1 MQISEIRKKISNF
14 APKFLNRSNTMT
26 ENARKILNTAQDYVM
41 ITLGLFCYAFGFT
54 AFILPEEIV
63 IGSVTGLSSLIHFW
77 LGWNVAVTY
86 YAINIILLAIAFRSV
101 GKQFVL
107 RTVIGATIATIMIG
121 VLQPMFPKPIIEQQ
135 TFMNVILGA
144 VLCGLGLG
152 VVFTHNGSTG
162 GTDIIAAMV
171 AKYST
176 VSFGRTMMYCDVL
189 IICSSWLLFHSID
202 KIVYGLI
209 FMVIYSVSADRV
221 INNTRQSVQ
230 FQIISK
236 KWQEIADNVIKEAHR
251 GCTIL
256 DGTGWY
262 TKDPVKILM
271 VMCRKHESVNIFRII
286 KETDREA
293 IITQSNVNGVYG
305 FGFDELKVRV
315 HNKKNDHTTH
325 HTIEDKKN
333 TEN

>member
-1 MQISEIRKKISNF
+1 MNDKTKKY
-14 APKFLNRSNTMT
+14 LNL
-26 ENARKILNTAQDYVM
+26 AKDYVM
-41 ITLGLFCYAFGFT
+41 ITLGLFTYAFGFT
-54 AFILPEEIV
+54 AFILPEKIV
-63 IGSVTGLSSLIHFW
+63 IGSVTGLSALLHYW

-86 YAINIILLAIAFRSV
+86 YAINIILLCIAFKSV

-107 RTVIGATIATIMIG
+107 RTIIGATISTIFIG
-121 VLQPMFPKPIIEQQ
+121 VLQPMFPTPMVEGQP
-135 TFMNVILGA
+135 FMNVILGA

-152 VVFTHNGSTG
+152 VVFTHGGSTG

-176 VSFGRTMMYCDVL
+176 ISFGRTMMYCDVL
-189 IICSSWLLFHSID
+189 IICSSWLLFQSIE
-202 KIVYGLI
+202 KILFGLI
-209 FMVIYSVSADRV
+209 FMVIYSVAADRV
-221 INNTRQSVQ
+221 INNNRQSVQ

-236 KWQEIADNVIKEAHR
+236 KWQEIADNVNNVAHR
-251 GCTIL
+251 GCTVL
-256 DGTGWY
+256 DGIGWY
-262 TKDPVKILM
+262 TKTPVKIVM

-315 HNKKNDHTTH
+315 HSKK
-325 HTIEDKKN
+325 E
-333 TEN
+333 TENQPIHKEDAIGKLPK

>member
-1 MQISEIRKKISNF
+1 
-14 APKFLNRSNTMT
+14 
-26 ENARKILNTAQDYVM
+26 M

-63 IGSVTGLSSLIHFW
+63 IGSVSGLSSLMHYW
-77 LGWNVAVTY
+77 LGWNVAATY
-86 YAINIILLAIAFRSV
+86 YVINIILLAIAFRSV

-107 RTVIGATIATIMIG
+107 RTIIGASIATLFMA
-121 VLQPMFPKPIIEQQ
+121 VLQPMFPNPIIEQQ

-144 VLCGLGLG
+144 VLCGFGLG
-152 VVFTHNGSTG
+152 IVFTHNGSTG

-176 VSFGRTMMYCDVL
+176 ISFGRTMMYCDVL

-209 FMVIYSVSADRV
+209 FMVIYSVTADRV

-236 KWQEIADNVIKEAHR
+236 KWKEIADNVISEAHR

-262 TKDPVKILM
+262 TKDDVKIVM

-286 KETDREA
+286 KQTDREA

-305 FGFDELKVRV
+305 FGFDELKVRT
-315 HNKKNDHTTH
+315 HNKKNTSEVTAPVKDT
-325 HTIEDKKN
+325 N
-333 TEN
+333 TEQNAK

>member
-1 MQISEIRKKISNF
+1 
-14 APKFLNRSNTMT
+14 MT
-26 ENARKILNTAQDYVM
+26 ESTKKSLNLAKDYVM

-54 AFILPEEIV
+54 AFILPEKIV

-77 LGWNVAVTY
+77 TGANVAVTY
-86 YAINIILLAIAFRSV
+86 YVINIILLAIAFRSV

-107 RTVIGATIATIMIG
+107 RTIIGATISTIFIG
-121 VLQPMFPKPIIEQQ
+121 VLQPLFPEPIIAQQ
-135 TFMNVILGA
+135 PFMNVILGA

-152 VVFTHNGSTG
+152 TVFSHGGSTG

-209 FMVIYSVSADRV
+209 FMVIYSVMADRV
-221 INNTRQSVQ
+221 INNTRQNVQ
-230 FQIISK
+230 FLIISK
-236 KWQEIADNVIKEAHR
+236 KWEEIADSIIAVAHR

-256 DGTGWY
+256 DGKGWY
-262 TKDPVKILM
+262 TKADVKIVL

-286 KETDREA
+286 KEIDRGA

-315 HNKKNDHTTH
+315 HNKKSDDSTPVHVEPESPDNQ
-325 HTIEDKKN
+325 
-333 TEN
+333 

>member
-1 MQISEIRKKISNF
+1 
-14 APKFLNRSNTMT
+14 MT
-26 ENARKILNTAQDYVM
+26 EKTRKSLNLAKDYVM
-41 ITLGLFCYAFGFT
+41 ITIGLFCYAFGFT
-54 AFILPEEIV
+54 AFILPEKIV
-63 IGSVTGLSSLIHFW
+63 IGSVTGLSSLLHYW
-77 LGWNVAVTY
+77 LNWNVAATY
-86 YAINIILLAIAFRSV
+86 YVINIILLCIAFRSV

-107 RTVIGATIATIMIG
+107 RTIIGASISTFFIG
-121 VLQPMFPKPIIEQQ
+121 VLQPMFPAPIVEGQP
-135 TFMNVILGA
+135 FMNVILGA

-152 VVFTHNGSTG
+152 IVFTHNGSTG

-176 VSFGRTMMYCDVL
+176 ISFGRTMMYCDVL

-209 FMVIYSVSADRV
+209 FMVIYSVAADRV

-236 KWQEIADNVIKEAHR
+236 KWQEIADNVIQEAHR

-256 DGTGWY
+256 EGTGWY
-262 TKDPVKILM
+262 TKANIKIVM

-315 HNKKNDHTTH
+315 HNKKANEEPQPEQTDNP
-325 HTIEDKKN
+325 KA
-333 TEN
+333 

>member
-1 MQISEIRKKISNF
+1 MNEK
-14 APKFLNRSNTMT
+14 T
-26 ENARKILNTAQDYVM
+26 RKIFNLAKDYVM
-41 ITLGLFCYAFGFT
+41 ITFGLLCYAFGFT
-54 AFILPEEIV
+54 AFILPEKIV

-77 LGWNVAVTY
+77 LGWNVAATY
-86 YAINIILLAIAFRSV
+86 YVINIILLAIAFRSV

-107 RTVIGATIATIMIG
+107 RTIIGASISTLFIG
-121 VLQPMFPKPIIEQQ
+121 ILQPMFPTPIVEQQ

-144 VLCGLGLG
+144 VLCGFGLG
-152 VVFTHNGSTG
+152 IVFTHNGSTG

-176 VSFGRTMMYCDVL
+176 VSFGRTMMYCDVM

-209 FMVIYSVSADRV
+209 FMVIYSVTADRV

-236 KWQEIADNVIKEAHR
+236 KWKEIADNVITEAHR
-251 GCTIL
+251 GCTIM

-262 TKDPVKILM
+262 TKDNIKIVM

-315 HNKKNDHTTH
+315 HNKKPSEQAPQEGTDNL
-325 HTIEDKKN
+325 KA
-333 TEN
+333 

>member
-1 MQISEIRKKISNF
+1 MTDKTKK
-14 APKFLNRSNTMT
+14 AL
-26 ENARKILNTAQDYVM
+26 KIAQDYVM
-41 ITLGLFCYAFGFT
+41 ITLGLFTYAFGFT
-54 AFILPEEIV
+54 AFILPEKIV
-63 IGSVTGLSSLIHFW
+63 IGSVTGLSSLIHYW
-77 LGWNVAVTY
+77 VGWNVALTY
-86 YAINIILLAIAFRSV
+86 YAINIILLCIAFRSV

-107 RTVIGATIATIMIG
+107 RTIIGASISTLFIG
-121 VLQPMFPKPIIEQQ
+121 VLQPMFPTPIIEQQ

-171 AKYST
+171 AKHST
-176 VSFGRTMMYCDVL
+176 ISFGRTMMYCDVL
-189 IICSSWLLFHSID
+189 IICSSYLLFHSID

-209 FMVIYSVSADRV
+209 FMVIYSVAADRV

-230 FQIISK
+230 FLIISK
-236 KWQEIADNVIKEAHR
+236 KWQQIADAINTAAHR

-262 TKDPVKILM
+262 TKESVKIIM

-293 IITQSNVNGVYG
+293 IITQSNCNAVYG

-315 HNKKNDHTTH
+315 HSSKKKAVTGETPNLPPSD
-325 HTIEDKKN
+325 N
-333 TEN
+333 Q

>member
-1 MQISEIRKKISNF
+1 
-14 APKFLNRSNTMT
+14 MT
-26 ENARKILNTAQDYVM
+26 DKTRKIVNTAKDYVM
-41 ITLGLFCYAFGFT
+41 ITLGLLCYAFGFT
-54 AFILPEEIV
+54 AFILPEKIV

-77 LGWNVAVTY
+77 LGWNIAATY
-86 YAINIILLAIAFRSV
+86 YVINIILLCIAFRSV

-107 RTVIGATIATIMIG
+107 RTVIGASIATLFMG
-121 VLQPMFPKPIIEQQ
+121 VLQPMFPTPIVEQQ

-144 VLCGLGLG
+144 VLCGMGLG

-209 FMVIYSVSADRV
+209 FMVIYSVAADRV

-236 KWQEIADNVIKEAHR
+236 KWQEIADNIIKEAHR
-251 GCTIL
+251 GCTVL

-262 TKDPVKILM
+262 TKDPVKIVM
-271 VMCRKHESVNIFRII
+271 VMCRKHESVHIFRII

-305 FGFDELKVRV
+305 YGFDELKVRI
-315 HNKKNDHTTH
+315 HSKKTD
-325 HTIEDKKN
+325 ESSAQ
-333 TEN
+333 

>member
-1 MQISEIRKKISNF
+1 MTDKTKKH
-14 APKFLNRSNTMT
+14 LNLV
-26 ENARKILNTAQDYVM
+26 KDYVM

-54 AFILPEEIV
+54 AFILPEKIV

-77 LGWNVAVTY
+77 TGANVAVTY
-86 YAINIILLAIAFRSV
+86 YVINIILLAIAFRSV

-107 RTVIGATIATIMIG
+107 RTIIGATISTIFIG
-121 VLQPMFPKPIIEQQ
+121 VLQPLFPEPIIAQQ

-152 VVFTHNGSTG
+152 TVFSHGGSTG

-209 FMVIYSVSADRV
+209 FMVIYSVTADRV
-221 INNTRQSVQ
+221 INNTRQNVQ
-230 FQIISK
+230 FLIISK
-236 KWQEIADNVIKEAHR
+236 KWEEIADNIIAVAHR

-256 DGTGWY
+256 DGKGWY
-262 TKDPVKILM
+262 TKDDVKIVL

-286 KETDREA
+286 KETDRGA

-315 HNKKNDHTTH
+315 HKKATEEQQQD
-325 HTIEDKKN
+325 N
-333 TEN
+333 TDNPKA

>member
-1 MQISEIRKKISNF
+1 MTDSTRKYIK
-14 APKFLNRSNTMT
+14 L
-26 ENARKILNTAQDYVM
+26 AQDYVM
-41 ITLGLFCYAFGFT
+41 ITLGLFTYAFGFT
-54 AFILPEEIV
+54 AFILPEKIV
-63 IGSVTGLSSLIHFW
+63 IGSVTGLSSLIHYW
-77 LGWNVAVTY
+77 VGWNVALTY
-86 YAINIILLAIAFRSV
+86 YAINIILLCIAFRSV

-107 RTVIGATIATIMIG
+107 RTIIGASISTLFIG
-121 VLQPMFPKPIIEQQ
+121 VLQPMFPQPIVEQQ

-152 VVFTHNGSTG
+152 VVFTHGGSTG

-171 AKYST
+171 AKHST
-176 VSFGRTMMYCDVL
+176 ISFGRTMMYCDVL
-189 IICSSWLLFHSID
+189 IICSSYLLFHSID

-209 FMVIYSVSADRV
+209 FMVIYSVAADRV

-236 KWQEIADNVIKEAHR
+236 KWQEIADNVIAEAHR

-262 TKDPVKILM
+262 TKDPVKILL

-315 HNKKNDHTTH
+315 HNKKISSDANAN
-325 HTIEDKKN
+325 N
-333 TEN
+333 TDNLKAK

>member
-1 MQISEIRKKISNF
+1 
-14 APKFLNRSNTMT
+14 MT
-26 ENARKILNTAQDYVM
+26 EPARKYINLAKDYVM
-41 ITLGLFCYAFGFT
+41 ITIGLFCYAFGFT
-54 AFILPEEIV
+54 AFILPEKIV

-107 RTVIGATIATIMIG
+107 RTVIGGSISTILIG
-121 VLQPMFPKPIIEQQ
+121 VLQPMFPTPMIEQQ

-144 VLCGLGLG
+144 VLCGFGLG
-152 VVFTHNGSTG
+152 IVFTHNGSTG

-176 VSFGRTMMYCDVL
+176 VSFGRTMVYCDVL
-189 IICSSWLLFHSID
+189 IICSSYLLFHSID

-209 FMVIYSVSADRV
+209 FMVIYSVTADRV

-230 FQIISK
+230 FLIISK
-236 KWQEIADNVIKEAHR
+236 KWEEIANNIIQEAHR

-256 DGTGWY
+256 DGIGWY
-262 TKDPVKILM
+262 TKAHVKIVM

-315 HNKKNDHTTH
+315 HKKA
-325 HTIEDKKN
+325 IEESSETDTN
-333 TEN
+333 NL

>member
-1 MQISEIRKKISNF
+1 
-14 APKFLNRSNTMT
+14 MT
-26 ENARKILNTAQDYVM
+26 EATRKALKTGQDYVM
-41 ITLGLFCYAFGFT
+41 ITFGLFCYAFGFT
-54 AFILPEEIV
+54 AFILPEQIV

-107 RTVIGATIATIMIG
+107 RTIIGASIATFFIG
-121 VLQPMFPKPIIEQQ
+121 VLQPMFPVPIVQQQ

-152 VVFTHNGSTG
+152 IVFTHNGSTG

-209 FMVIYSVSADRV
+209 FMVIYSVAADRV

-236 KWQEIADNVIKEAHR
+236 KWQEIADNIIQEAHR
-251 GCTIL
+251 GCTVL
-256 DGTGWY
+256 EGTGWY
-262 TKDPVKILM
+262 TKDAVKILM

-315 HNKKNDHTTH
+315 HNKKATEAQTTK
-325 HTIEDKKN
+325 EDN
-333 TEN
+333 V

>member
-1 MQISEIRKKISNF
+1 MNDK
-14 APKFLNRSNTMT
+14 T
-26 ENARKILNTAQDYVM
+26 RKILNTAKDYVM
-41 ITLGLFCYAFGFT
+41 ITIGLFCYAFGFT
-54 AFILPEEIV
+54 AFILPEKIV

-86 YAINIILLAIAFRSV
+86 YVINIILLAIAFRSV

-107 RTVIGATIATIMIG
+107 RTIIGASISTVLIG
-121 VLQPMFPKPIIEQQ
+121 VLQPMFHEPIIQQQ

-144 VLCGLGLG
+144 VLCGMGLG
-152 VVFTHNGSTG
+152 TVFTHNGSTG

-176 VSFGRTMMYCDVL
+176 ISFGRTMMYCDVL

-209 FMVIYSVSADRV
+209 FMVIYSVAADRV

-236 KWQEIADNVIKEAHR
+236 KWQEIADNVIAEAHR
-251 GCTIL
+251 GCTIM

-262 TKDPVKILM
+262 TKDPVKILL

-315 HNKKNDHTTH
+315 HNNKKVAS
-325 HTIEDKKN
+325 N
-333 TEN
+333 TNADNADNLKAQ

>member
-1 MQISEIRKKISNF
+1 MN
-14 APKFLNRSNTMT
+14 MT
-26 ENARKILNTAQDYVM
+26 ESTRKYIKFGQDYVM
-41 ITLGLFCYAFGFT
+41 ITLGLLCYAFGFT
-54 AFILPEEIV
+54 AFILPEKIV

-77 LGWNVAVTY
+77 TGANIAATY
-86 YAINIILLAIAFRSV
+86 YVINIILLAIAFRSV

-107 RTVIGATIATIMIG
+107 RTIIGATIATIFMG
-121 VLQPMFPKPIIEQQ
+121 VLQPLFSTPIIEQQ

-144 VLCGLGLG
+144 VLCGMGLG
-152 VVFTHNGSTG
+152 VVFTHGGSTG

-189 IICSSWLLFHSID
+189 IICSSWFLFHSID

-209 FMVIYSVSADRV
+209 FMVIYSVTADRV

-230 FQIISK
+230 FLIISK
-236 KWQEIADNVIKEAHR
+236 KWQQIADNIISVAHR

-256 DGTGWY
+256 DGQGWY
-262 TKDPVKILM
+262 TKDEVKIVL

-315 HNKKNDHTTH
+315 RGKKSNDQQ
-325 HTIEDKKN
+325 DK
-333 TEN
+333 

>member
-1 MQISEIRKKISNF
+1 MTDKTKKY
-14 APKFLNRSNTMT
+14 LNL
-26 ENARKILNTAQDYVM
+26 AKDYVM
-41 ITLGLFCYAFGFT
+41 ITLGLFTYAFGFT
-54 AFILPEEIV
+54 AFILPEKIV

-77 LGWNVAVTY
+77 LGWNVALTY
-86 YAINIILLAIAFRSV
+86 YAINIILLCIAFRSV

-107 RTVIGATIATIMIG
+107 RTIIGASIATFFIA
-121 VLQPMFPKPIIEQQ
+121 VLEPMFPTPIVQQQ

-152 VVFTHNGSTG
+152 VVFTHGGSTG

-171 AKYST
+171 AKHST
-176 VSFGRTMMYCDVL
+176 ISFGRTMMYCDVL
-189 IICSSWLLFHSID
+189 IICSSYLLFHSID

-209 FMVIYSVSADRV
+209 YMVIYSVAADRV

-230 FQIISK
+230 FMIISK
-236 KWQEIADNVIKEAHR
+236 MWKEIADNVISEAHR

-256 DGTGWY
+256 EGTGWY
-262 TKDPVKILM
+262 TKADVKIVL

-305 FGFDELKVRV
+305 YGFDELKVRI
-315 HNKKNDHTTH
+315 HSKKEVGNDAVSRT
-325 HTIEDKKN
+325 EDSGQPSN
-333 TEN
+333 

>member
-1 MQISEIRKKISNF
+1 
-14 APKFLNRSNTMT
+14 MT
-26 ENARKILNTAQDYVM
+26 ENTRKVFNLAKDYVM
-41 ITLGLFCYAFGFT
+41 ITFGLLCYAFGFT
-54 AFILPEEIV
+54 AFILPEKIV

-77 LGWNVAVTY
+77 LGWNVAATY
-86 YAINIILLAIAFRSV
+86 YVINIILLAIAFRSV

-107 RTVIGATIATIMIG
+107 RTIIGASISTLFIG
-121 VLQPMFPKPIIEQQ
+121 ILQPMFPTPIVEQQ

-144 VLCGLGLG
+144 VLCGFGLG
-152 VVFTHNGSTG
+152 IVFTHNGSTG

-176 VSFGRTMMYCDVL
+176 VSFGRTMMYCDVM

-209 FMVIYSVSADRV
+209 FMVIYSVTADRV

-236 KWQEIADNVIKEAHR
+236 KWKEIADNVITEAHR
-251 GCTIL
+251 GCTIM

-262 TKDPVKILM
+262 TKANIKIVM

-315 HNKKNDHTTH
+315 HNKKPSEQPPQEGTDNL
-325 HTIEDKKN
+325 KA
-333 TEN
+333 

>member
-1 MQISEIRKKISNF
+1 
-14 APKFLNRSNTMT
+14 
-26 ENARKILNTAQDYVM
+26 M

-176 VSFGRTMMYCDVL
+176 V
-189 IICSSWLLFHSID
+189 
-202 KIVYGLI
+202 
-209 FMVIYSVSADRV
+209 
-221 INNTRQSVQ
+221 
-230 FQIISK
+230 
-236 KWQEIADNVIKEAHR
+236 
-251 GCTIL
+251 
-256 DGTGWY
+256 
-262 TKDPVKILM
+262 
-271 VMCRKHESVNIFRII
+271 
-286 KETDREA
+286 
-293 IITQSNVNGVYG
+293 
-305 FGFDELKVRV
+305 
-315 HNKKNDHTTH
+315 
-325 HTIEDKKN
+325 
-333 TEN
+333 

>member
-1 MQISEIRKKISNF
+1 
-14 APKFLNRSNTMT
+14 MT
-26 ENARKILNTAQDYVM
+26 DKTRKILNTAQDYVM

-63 IGSVTGLSSLIHFW
+63 IGSVSGLSSLLHYW
-77 LGWNVAVTY
+77 LGWNVAATY
-86 YAINIILLAIAFRSV
+86 YVINIILLAIAFRHV

-107 RTVIGATIATIMIG
+107 RTIIGATIATIFMA
-121 VLQPMFPKPIIEQQ
+121 VLQPMFTKPLVEQQ

-152 VVFTHNGSTG
+152 TVFTHNGSTG

-176 VSFGRTMMYCDVL
+176 ISFGRTMMYCDIL

-209 FMVIYSVSADRV
+209 FMVIYSVAADRV

-236 KWQEIADNVIKEAHR
+236 KWKEIADNVIAEAHR
-251 GCTIL
+251 GCTVI

-262 TKDPVKILM
+262 TQDAVKILL
-271 VMCRKHESVNIFRII
+271 VMCRKHESVHIFRII
-286 KETDREA
+286 KAIDREA

-315 HNKKNDHTTH
+315 HNKKDTQEVHQDTNPKT
-325 HTIEDKKN
+325 ED
-333 TEN
+333 

>member
-1 MQISEIRKKISNF
+1 
-14 APKFLNRSNTMT
+14 MT
-26 ENARKILNTAQDYVM
+26 ENTRKILNTAQDYVM

-107 RTVIGATIATIMIG
+107 RTVMGATIATIMIG
-121 VLQPMFPKPIIEQQ
+121 VLQPMFPTPIIEQQ

-325 HTIEDKKN
+325 HTTEDKKN

>member
-1 MQISEIRKKISNF
+1 MNDK
-14 APKFLNRSNTMT
+14 T
-26 ENARKILNTAQDYVM
+26 RKIFNLAKDYIM
-41 ITLGLFCYAFGFT
+41 ITIGLFCYAFGFT
-54 AFILPEEIV
+54 AFILPEQIV

-86 YAINIILLAIAFRSV
+86 YVINIILLGIAFRSV

-107 RTVIGATIATIMIG
+107 RTIIGASISTFFIG
-121 VLQPMFPKPIIEQQ
+121 VLQPMFPVPIVEQQ

-176 VSFGRTMMYCDVL
+176 ISFGRTMMYCDVL

-209 FMVIYSVSADRV
+209 FMVIYSVAADRV

-236 KWQEIADNVIKEAHR
+236 KWQEIADNVIQEAHR

-256 DGTGWY
+256 EGTGWY
-262 TKDPVKILM
+262 TKDEVKIVM

-315 HNKKNDHTTH
+315 HKKAQEEQAQKEANNL
-325 HTIEDKKN
+325 KA
-333 TEN
+333 

>member
-1 MQISEIRKKISNF
+1 MNDK
-14 APKFLNRSNTMT
+14 T
-26 ENARKILNTAQDYVM
+26 RKILNTAKDYVM
-41 ITLGLFCYAFGFT
+41 ITIGLFCYAFGFT
-54 AFILPEEIV
+54 AFILPEKIV

-101 GKQFVL
+101 GKQFVI
-107 RTVIGATIATIMIG
+107 RTIIGASISTILIG
-121 VLQPMFPKPIIEQQ
+121 VLQPMFPEPIIQQQ

-144 VLCGLGLG
+144 VLCGMGLG
-152 VVFTHNGSTG
+152 TVFTHNGSTG

-209 FMVIYSVSADRV
+209 FMVIYSVAADRV

-236 KWQEIADNVIKEAHR
+236 KWQEIADNVIAEAHR

-262 TKDPVKILM
+262 TKDKVKILL

-315 HNKKNDHTTH
+315 HNKKIASDTNANNADNL
-325 HTIEDKKN
+325 KAK
-333 TEN
+333 

>member
-1 MQISEIRKKISNF
+1 
-14 APKFLNRSNTMT
+14 MT
-26 ENARKILNTAQDYVM
+26 DKTRKILNTVKDYVM

-63 IGSVTGLSSLIHFW
+63 IGSVTGLSSLIHFA

-86 YAINIILLAIAFRSV
+86 YVINIILLCIAFRSV

-107 RTVIGATIATIMIG
+107 RTIIGATISTIFIG
-121 VLQPMFPKPIIEQQ
+121 TLQPMFPTPIIEQQ

-152 VVFTHNGSTG
+152 SVFTHNGSTG

-176 VSFGRTMMYCDVL
+176 ISFGRTMMYCDVL

-209 FMVIYSVSADRV
+209 FMVIYSVAADRV

-236 KWQEIADNVIKEAHR
+236 KWQEIADNVIQEAHR

-256 DGTGWY
+256 EGTGWY
-262 TKDPVKILM
+262 TKDEVKIVM

-315 HNKKNDHTTH
+315 HSKKAHEEH
-325 HTIEDKKN
+325 KQEDTNNLKA
-333 TEN
+333 

>member
-1 MQISEIRKKISNF
+1 
-14 APKFLNRSNTMT
+14 MT
-26 ENARKILNTAQDYVM
+26 DKTRKILNTTKDYVM

-54 AFILPEEIV
+54 AFILPEQIV
-63 IGSVTGLSSLIHFW
+63 IGSVTGLSALIHYW

-86 YAINIILLAIAFRSV
+86 YVINIILLCIAFRSV

-107 RTVIGATIATIMIG
+107 RTIIGATISTIFIG
-121 VLQPMFPKPIIEQQ
+121 FLQPMFTAPIVEGQP
-135 TFMNVILGA
+135 FMNVILGA

-152 VVFTHNGSTG
+152 TVFTHGGSTG

-176 VSFGRTMMYCDVL
+176 ISFGRTMMYCDVL

-209 FMVIYSVSADRV
+209 FMVIYSVAADRV

-236 KWQEIADNVIKEAHR
+236 KWQEIADNVISEAHR

-256 DGTGWY
+256 EGTGWY
-262 TKDPVKILM
+262 TKTDVKIVM

-315 HNKKNDHTTH
+315 HNKKEHEEPVQETTD
-325 HTIEDKKN
+325 ELKA
-333 TEN
+333 

>member
-1 MQISEIRKKISNF
+1 MTDKTKK
-14 APKFLNRSNTMT
+14 AL
-26 ENARKILNTAQDYVM
+26 KIAQDYVM
-41 ITLGLFCYAFGFT
+41 ITLGLFTYAFGFT
-54 AFILPEEIV
+54 AFILPEKIV

-77 LGWNVAVTY
+77 LGWNVALTY
-86 YAINIILLAIAFRSV
+86 YAINIILLCIAFRSV

-107 RTVIGATIATIMIG
+107 RTIIGASIATVFIG
-121 VLQPMFPKPIIEQQ
+121 VLQPMFPTPIIEQQ

-171 AKYST
+171 AKHST
-176 VSFGRTMMYCDVL
+176 ISFGRTMMYCDVL
-189 IICSSWLLFHSID
+189 IICSSYLLFHSID

-209 FMVIYSVSADRV
+209 FMVIYSVAADRV

-230 FQIISK
+230 FLIISK
-236 KWQEIADNVIKEAHR
+236 KWQQIADAINTAAHR

-262 TKDPVKILM
+262 TKESVKIIM

-293 IITQSNVNGVYG
+293 IITQSNCNAVYG

-315 HNKKNDHTTH
+315 HSSKKKAVTGDTPNLPPSD
-325 HTIEDKKN
+325 N
-333 TEN
+333 Q

>member
-1 MQISEIRKKISNF
+1 
-14 APKFLNRSNTMT
+14 MT
-26 ENARKILNTAQDYVM
+26 EQTRKILNTAKDYVM

-54 AFILPEEIV
+54 AFILPEKIV
-63 IGSVTGLSSLIHFW
+63 IGSVTGLSSLIHFAV
-77 LGWNVAVTY
+77 GWNVAVTY

-107 RTVIGATIATIMIG
+107 RTIIGATISTIFIG
-121 VLQPMFPKPIIEQQ
+121 VLQPMFPTPIVEQQ

-152 VVFTHNGSTG
+152 TVFTHNGSTG

-209 FMVIYSVSADRV
+209 FMVIYSVAADRV

-236 KWQEIADNVIKEAHR
+236 KWKEIADNIIQEAHR
-251 GCTIL
+251 GCTVL
-256 DGTGWY
+256 EGTGWY
-262 TKDPVKILM
+262 TKTDVKILL
-271 VMCRKHESVNIFRII
+271 VMCRKHESVHIFRII

-315 HNKKNDHTTH
+315 HNKKN
-325 HTIEDKKN
+325 TIEESGNESDSPIEAEAK
-333 TEN
+333 

>member
-1 MQISEIRKKISNF
+1 
-14 APKFLNRSNTMT
+14 MT
-26 ENARKILNTAQDYVM
+26 EKTRKYVKQAQDFVM
-41 ITLGLFCYAFGFT
+41 ITIGLFCYAFGFT

-77 LGWNVAVTY
+77 TGANVAVTY
-86 YAINIILLAIAFRSV
+86 YVINIILLAIAFRSV
-101 GKQFVL
+101 GKQFVFL
-107 RTVIGATIATIMIG
+107 TIMGATIATIFIG
-121 VLQPMFPKPIIEQQ
+121 ILQPLFPTPIIAQQ

-152 VVFTHNGSTG
+152 TVFIHGGSTG

-176 VSFGRTMMYCDVL
+176 ISFGRTMMYCDVL

-209 FMVIYSVSADRV
+209 FMVIYSVTADRV

-230 FQIISK
+230 FLIISK
-236 KWQEIADNVIKEAHR
+236 KWQEIADNIIAVAHR

-256 DGTGWY
+256 DGKGWY
-262 TKDPVKILM
+262 TKDAVKIVL

-293 IITQSNVNGVYG
+293 IITQSKCVKNFLAFCRFKLAHR
-305 FGFDELKVRV
+305 FGYTFAQCR
-315 HNKKNDHTTH
+315 
-325 HTIEDKKN
+325 
-333 TEN
+333 

>member
-1 MQISEIRKKISNF
+1 
-14 APKFLNRSNTMT
+14 MT
-26 ENARKILNTAQDYVM
+26 ENTRKYLNLAKDYVM
-41 ITLGLFCYAFGFT
+41 ITLGLFTYAFGFT
-54 AFILPEEIV
+54 AFILPEKIV

-77 LGWNVAVTY
+77 LGWNVALTY
-86 YAINIILLAIAFRSV
+86 YAINIILLCIAFRSV

-107 RTVIGATIATIMIG
+107 RTIIGASIATFFIG
-121 VLQPMFPKPIIEQQ
+121 VLQPMFPEPIVQQQ

-152 VVFTHNGSTG
+152 VVFTHGGSTG

-171 AKYST
+171 AKHST
-176 VSFGRTMMYCDVL
+176 ISFGRTMMYCDVL
-189 IICSSWLLFHSID
+189 IICSSYLLFHSID

-209 FMVIYSVSADRV
+209 YMVIYSVAADRV

-230 FQIISK
+230 FMIISK
-236 KWQEIADNVIKEAHR
+236 KWQEISENIIKVAHR
-251 GCTIL
+251 GCTVL

-262 TKDPVKILM
+262 TKTPVKIVM

-286 KETDREA
+286 KDTDREA

-305 FGFDELKVRV
+305 FGFDELKVRGKA
-315 HNKKNDHTTH
+315 KKLASSETV
-325 HTIEDKKN
+325 
-333 TEN
+333 TENNTPS

>member
-1 MQISEIRKKISNF
+1 MTDSTRKYIK
-14 APKFLNRSNTMT
+14 L
-26 ENARKILNTAQDYVM
+26 AQDYVM
-41 ITLGLFCYAFGFT
+41 ITLGLFTYAFGFT
-54 AFILPEEIV
+54 AFILPEKIV
-63 IGSVTGLSSLIHFW
+63 IGSVTGLSSLIHYW
-77 LGWNVAVTY
+77 VGWNVALTY
-86 YAINIILLAIAFRSV
+86 YAINIILLCIAFRSV

-107 RTVIGATIATIMIG
+107 RTIIGASISTLFIG
-121 VLQPMFPKPIIEQQ
+121 VLQPMFPTPIIEQQ

-171 AKYST
+171 AKHST
-176 VSFGRTMMYCDVL
+176 ISFGRTMMYCDVL
-189 IICSSWLLFHSID
+189 IICSSYLLFHSID

-209 FMVIYSVSADRV
+209 FMVIYSVAADRV

-230 FQIISK
+230 FLIISK
-236 KWQEIADNVIKEAHR
+236 KWQEIADNINNVAHR

-256 DGTGWY
+256 DGIGWY
-262 TKDPVKILM
+262 TKDAVKIVM

-293 IITQSNVNGVYG
+293 IITQSNCNAVYG

-315 HNKKNDHTTH
+315 HSSKKKAVTGDTPNLPPSD
-325 HTIEDKKN
+325 N
-333 TEN
+333 Q

>member
-1 MQISEIRKKISNF
+1 MTDNTKKY
-14 APKFLNRSNTMT
+14 LNL
-26 ENARKILNTAQDYVM
+26 AKDYVM
-41 ITLGLFCYAFGFT
+41 ITLGLFTYAFGFT

-77 LGWNVAVTY
+77 LGWNVALTY
-86 YAINIILLAIAFRSV
+86 YAINIILLCIAFRSV

-107 RTVIGATIATIMIG
+107 RTIIGASIATFFIG
-121 VLQPMFPKPIIEQQ
+121 VLQPMFPEPIVQQQ

-152 VVFTHNGSTG
+152 VVFTHGGSTG

-171 AKYST
+171 AKHST

-209 FMVIYSVSADRV
+209 YMVIYSVAADRV

-236 KWQEIADNVIKEAHR
+236 KWQQIADNVNNVAHR

-256 DGTGWY
+256 DGIGWY
-262 TKDPVKILM
+262 TKKPVKIVM

-315 HNKKNDHTTH
+315 HNKQESDGE
-325 HTIEDKKN
+325 TITPQGDNNQPQE
-333 TEN
+333 

>member
-1 MQISEIRKKISNF
+1 MTDSTRKYIK
-14 APKFLNRSNTMT
+14 L
-26 ENARKILNTAQDYVM
+26 AQDYVM
-41 ITLGLFCYAFGFT
+41 ITLGLFTYAFGFT
-54 AFILPEEIV
+54 AFILPEKIV
-63 IGSVTGLSSLIHFW
+63 IGSVTGLSSLIHYW
-77 LGWNVAVTY
+77 VGWNVALTY
-86 YAINIILLAIAFRSV
+86 YAINIILLCIAFRSV

-107 RTVIGATIATIMIG
+107 RTIIGASISTLFIG
-121 VLQPMFPKPIIEQQ
+121 VLQPMFPQPIVEQQ

-152 VVFTHNGSTG
+152 VVFTHGGSTG

-171 AKYST
+171 AKHST
-176 VSFGRTMMYCDVL
+176 ISFGRTMMYCDVL
-189 IICSSWLLFHSID
+189 IICSSYLLFHSID

-209 FMVIYSVSADRV
+209 FMVIYSVAADRV

-230 FQIISK
+230 FLIISK
-236 KWQEIADNVIKEAHR
+236 KWQQIADAINTAAHR

-262 TKDPVKILM
+262 TKESVKIIM

-293 IITQSNVNGVYG
+293 IITQSNCNAVYG

-315 HNKKNDHTTH
+315 HSSKKKAVTGDTPNLPPSD
-325 HTIEDKKN
+325 N
-333 TEN
+333 Q

>member
-1 MQISEIRKKISNF
+1 
-14 APKFLNRSNTMT
+14 
-26 ENARKILNTAQDYVM
+26 
-41 ITLGLFCYAFGFT
+41 
-54 AFILPEEIV
+54 
-63 IGSVTGLSSLIHFW
+63 
-77 LGWNVAVTY
+77 
-86 YAINIILLAIAFRSV
+86 V

-107 RTVIGATIATIMIG
+107 RTIIGASIATFFIG
-121 VLQPMFPKPIIEQQ
+121 VLQPMFPAPIVEQQ

-152 VVFTHNGSTG
+152 VVFTHGGSTG

-171 AKYST
+171 AKHST
-176 VSFGRTMMYCDVL
+176 ISFGRTMMYCDVL
-189 IICSSWLLFHSID
+189 IICSSYLLFHSID

-209 FMVIYSVSADRV
+209 YMVIYSVAADRV

-230 FQIISK
+230 FLIISK
-236 KWQEIADNVIKEAHR
+236 KWQEIADNINNVAHR

-256 DGTGWY
+256 DGIGWY
-262 TKDPVKILM
+262 TKDAVKIVM

-286 KETDREA
+286 KETDHEA

-315 HNKKNDHTTH
+315 HSKKQDTNLIQEALT
-325 HTIEDKKN
+325 DKQK
-333 TEN
+333 EKE

>member
-1 MQISEIRKKISNF
+1 
-14 APKFLNRSNTMT
+14 
-26 ENARKILNTAQDYVM
+26 M
-41 ITLGLFCYAFGFT
+41 ITFGLFCYAFGFT
-54 AFILPEEIV
+54 AFILPEQIV

-77 LGWNVAVTY
+77 TGANVAATY
-86 YAINIILLAIAFRSV
+86 YIINIILLAIAFRSV

-107 RTVIGATIATIMIG
+107 RTILGATISTIFIG
-121 VLQPMFPKPIIEQQ
+121 VLQPLFSTPIIEQQ

-152 VVFTHNGSTG
+152 VVFTHGGSTG

-209 FMVIYSVSADRV
+209 FMVIYSVTADRV

-230 FQIISK
+230 FLIISK
-236 KWQEIADNVIKEAHR
+236 KWQEIADNIIAVAHR

-256 DGTGWY
+256 DGKGWY
-262 TKDPVKILM
+262 TKDDVKIVL

-286 KETDREA
+286 KETDRQA

-315 HNKKNDHTTH
+315 HNKKNDDT
-325 HTIEDKKN
+325 N
-333 TEN
+333 PA

>member
-1 MQISEIRKKISNF
+1 MKI
-14 APKFLNRSNTMT
+14 MT
-26 ENARKILNTAQDYVM
+26 DSTRKILKLAQDYVM

-54 AFILPEEIV
+54 AFILPEKIV
-63 IGSVTGLSSLIHFW
+63 IGSVTGLSSLIHYW
-77 LGWNVAVTY
+77 LGWNVAITY
-86 YAINIILLAIAFRSV
+86 YAINIVLLIIAFRSV

-107 RTVIGATIATIMIG
+107 RTIIGATISTIFIG
-121 VLQPMFPKPIIEQQ
+121 VLQPMFTAPLVEGQP
-135 TFMNVILGA
+135 FMNVILGA
-144 VLCGLGLG
+144 MLCGLGLG
-152 VVFTHNGSTG
+152 TVFTHGGSTG

-209 FMVIYSVSADRV
+209 FMVIYSVVADRV

-230 FQIISK
+230 FLIISH
-236 KWQEIADNVIKEAHR
+236 KWQEIADNIIKEAHR

-262 TKDPVKILM
+262 TKTAIKIVM

-286 KETDREA
+286 KEIDREA

-305 FGFDELKVRV
+305 FGFDELKVRI
-315 HNKKNDHTTH
+315 HKKAQ
-325 HTIEDKKN
+325 EQP
-333 TEN
+333 EQQES

>member
-1 MQISEIRKKISNF
+1 
-14 APKFLNRSNTMT
+14 MT
-26 ENARKILNTAQDYVM
+26 EKTRKYVKQAQDFVM
-41 ITLGLFCYAFGFT
+41 ITIGLFCYAFGFT

-77 LGWNVAVTY
+77 TGANVAVTY
-86 YAINIILLAIAFRSV
+86 YVINIILLAIAFRSV
-101 GKQFVL
+101 GKQFVFL
-107 RTVIGATIATIMIG
+107 TILGATIATIFIG
-121 VLQPMFPKPIIEQQ
+121 ILQPLFPTPIIAQQ

-152 VVFTHNGSTG
+152 TVFIHGGSTG

-176 VSFGRTMMYCDVL
+176 ISFGRTMMYCDVL

-209 FMVIYSVSADRV
+209 FMVIYSVTADRV

-230 FQIISK
+230 FLIISK
-236 KWQEIADNVIKEAHR
+236 KWQEIADNIIAVAHR

-256 DGTGWY
+256 DGKGWY
-262 TKDPVKILM
+262 TKDAVKIVL

-315 HNKKNDHTTH
+315 RNKKETSSLSEESAQA
-325 HTIEDKKN
+325 IEQK
-333 TEN
+333 